1 MKVEGPKSVRSSTP
15 VRRKDKASKDSGTQF
30 KVDQPSE
37 DVAAAPV
44 AGAGPLAAVEAL
56 LPLQEV
62 TDATTGRAKAIRR
75 GNDLLDRLD
84 EIRAGLLA
92 GAIPRGKLED
102 LVHAVQ
108 TRLEAVDDPRL
119 VETLAEIELRAR
131 VELAKLK
138 VLP

>member
-1 MKVEGPKSVRSSTP
+1 MKVEGPKPVRSSTP

-30 KVDQPSE
+30 KVEHPSE

-44 AGAGPLAAVEAL
+44 AATGPLAAVEAL

-62 TDATTGRAKAIRR
+62 TDATTGRTKAIRR

-92 GAIPRGKLED
+92 GAIPRDKLED

-108 TRLEAVDDPRL
+108 TRREAVGDPRL
-119 VETLAEIELRAR
+119 AETLEEIELRAKI
-131 VELAKLK
+131 ELAKLK